1 MSRRNVAPR
10 RVSDVARQSTHLEA
24 CLMSLLRNSGVVAL
38 AFAVVLAMS
47 FVSSAQAAD
56 TGSVAGKV
64 MKDDK
69 GVAGVKVRLMS
80 PQGKGKGDA
89 PAAAPGQGK
98 GKGDRP
104 KPVAEGMSESDG
116 SFKLAEVP
124 AGEYVL
130 VAQAKGQGGAREKV
144 SVKAGETTTVNLTL
158 TEG

>member
-1 MSRRNVAPR
+1 MNVFKK
-10 RVSDVARQSTHLEA
+10 
-24 CLMSLLRNSGVVAL
+24 SGVLAL
-38 AFAVVLAMS
+38 SLGVLFAMS

-69 GVAGVKVRLMS
+69 GVPGVKVRLVNAADV
-80 PQGKGKGDA
+80 KGKQGGKA
-89 PAAAPGQGK
+89 PAAAPEGGKK

-104 KPVAEGMSESDG
+104 KPVAESTTESDG
-116 SFKLAEVP
+116 SYKLADVP

-130 VAQAKGQGGAREKV
+130 MANLKGQGQAREKV

-158 TEG
+158 SAAKGGGGKKGKGKE